1 MEYITTGDRIAVEN
15 FEIGSIYKVTFLNE
29 TEVYFMCCGK
39 GKDFVM
45 LMSNEPRLF
54 SLTMSS
60 AAEVV
65 AIEDYTPLPPP
76 TPPTNLLQYQTGE
89 PPFSFTTTDTEL
101 FSWYIKGPAG
111 EKTANL
117 FDVSKVVSGDL
128 TVSGTTITKGSSAYN
143 IDLFSG
149 LSGASTAMSTNS
161 MVLEAGTYTLAYDL
175 VTGNVNLFLIC
186 VCPYTSATREP
197 VDKYFD
203 GYNGKSF
210 TLSEKSYVSLRVQQ
224 NTAVEVKDVALY
236 SGSTAPPSYEPYG
249 MYKIPIL
256 CNTTTSIIYIEE
268 ALGENDVLYSTD
280 TTYKIATEL
289 GENLLQVQGETQP
302 SEMQIVYKWVFEY
315 E

>member
-60 AAEVV
+60 AADVD
-65 AIEDYTPLPPP
+65 AIDDYTPLPPP

-89 PPFSFTTTDTEL
+89 PPFTFTTTDTEL

-117 FDVSKVVSGDL
+117 LDWSTVQDNYGIDSNGNVSSQSGRIATTTPIDVSNYNNIFIKWTTSLEVSRVLYATFRNGVLVDRIANIYNN
-128 TVSGTTITKGSSAYN
+128 TSIDVSSADQIYICLYGTSSVAKTDFSNFMINEGTTSI
-143 IDLFSG
+143 
-149 LSGASTAMSTNS
+149 
-161 MVLEAGTYTLAYDL
+161 
-175 VTGNVNLFLIC
+175 
-186 VCPYTSATREP
+186 
-197 VDKYFD
+197 
-203 GYNGKSF
+203 
-210 TLSEKSYVSLRVQQ
+210 
-224 NTAVEVKDVALY
+224 
-236 SGSTAPPSYEPYG
+236 SYEPFG
-249 MYKIPIL
+249 YKIPIL

-268 ALGENDVLYSTD
+268 ALGENDILHSTE
-280 TTYKIATEL
+280 TNYTIATDI
-289 GENLLQVQGETQP
+289 GENILRIQGETQP
-302 SEMQIVYKWVFEY
+302 SQMQIVYKWEFEY